1 MQKHLQNRSHLRT
14 KQRQPSTSIT
24 PNRPK
29 QLMIQESKFAFPQLV
44 KAPAFSI
51 AAITVLALGIGAS
64 TAVFSLVHGC
74 YFHRLTR

>member
-1 MQKHLQNRSHLRT
+1 
-14 KQRQPSTSIT
+14 
-24 PNRPK
+24 
-29 QLMIQESKFAFPQLV
+29 MIQESKFAFPQLV